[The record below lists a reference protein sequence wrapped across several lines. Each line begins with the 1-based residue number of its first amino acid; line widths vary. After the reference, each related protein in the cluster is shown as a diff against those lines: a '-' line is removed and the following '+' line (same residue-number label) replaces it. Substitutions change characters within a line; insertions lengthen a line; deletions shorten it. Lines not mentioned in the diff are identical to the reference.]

1 MMRQAAIAREPELA
15 LSPRPVLAVLLFLG
29 PALYLLGTLLNRPW
43 SELTPILTLSVVLV
57 ILVVVGWFVA
67 GRRIEVARWF
77 TVLTVIA
84 AVWLAAMLLAEPG
97 LLILLSL
104 PTVLATSMLGV
115 RWSFVVVLGET
126 ILLTALTRA
135 DGGVS
140 QSVAGAA
147 IFGVWMTWAAL
158 LAVYRPIDGVVA
170 WWQAYYRRAQGLLEE
185 ARDRQADLSQALED
199 LGDANLQLSRLNVL
213 AQRLQAE
220 AEEARRAKELFV
232 ANVSHELR
240 TPLNMIIGFSE
251 MMLASPGT
259 YGDHIPPP
267 LLADLAVVH
276 RNAEHLKDLIDDVLD
291 LSQIDADQMALS
303 RERVRF
309 QEIVETAVMAV
320 RPLFDSK
327 GLSLETDMPAD
338 LSPVFCDSTR
348 MREVLLNL
356 LSNAGCYTEQGGVQ
370 LHVRQDGNDL
380 LVLVQDTGP
389 GIAADD
395 LGKLFQPFQQ
405 LDGSI
410 RRRSGGTGLGL
421 SISKRFIELHGGK
434 IWVESQP
441 GAGTTFTFRLPC
453 DWQPPSANEDFSRW
467 LTPDWEFIQRTA
479 PSKAPRR
486 EARPRLVVWEIRPAL
501 QRLLERYWGDAEIVS
516 VANLE
521 AALSALTETPSQALL
536 INDTSVAA
544 ALDRLSSAA
553 LPYGIPAL
561 MCSVLAPSD
570 STEALGVSGYLVKP
584 VSQEALLAALDRLDM
599 PGKTVLIVDDEPD
612 VLQLFRRMLSAS
624 GRGYRV
630 LLARDGRQALDVL
643 NEVRPD
649 VMLLDLV
656 MPNMDGFQL
665 LGRREKDPTLRGI
678 PVIVVSAQDPT
689 GQPVV
694 SSALAVTLR
703 GGLSARQL
711 LVGMRAISQAM
722 AGSGPVGDLVQPTE
736 QPG

>member
-1 MMRQAAIAREPELA
+1 
-15 LSPRPVLAVLLFLG
+15 
-29 PALYLLGTLLNRPW
+29 
-43 SELTPILTLSVVLV
+43 
-57 ILVVVGWFVA
+57 
-67 GRRIEVARWF
+67 
-77 TVLTVIA
+77 LTVIA
-84 AVWLAAMLLAEPG
+84 AIWLAARLFAMPELLA
-97 LLILLSL
+97 LLSL
-104 PTVLATSMLGV
+104 PTLFAASMLGV

-126 ILLTALTRA
+126 ISLVALTRA
-135 DGGVS
+135 GGGDNQAVVW
-140 QSVAGAA
+140 VAVC
-147 IFGVWMTWAAL
+147 GVWMTWTAL
-158 LAVYRPIDGVVA
+158 LAIYRPIDGVVV

-185 ARDRQADLSQALED
+185 ARDRQAALSQALED
-199 LGDANLQLSRLNVL
+199 LADANLQLSRLNVL
-213 AQRLQAE
+213 AQRLRAE
-220 AEEARRAKELFV
+220 AEDARRAKEQFV

-251 MMLASPGT
+251 MMLGSPDT
-259 YGDHIPPP
+259 YGDHVPPP

-291 LSQIDADQMALS
+291 LSQIDADQMALT

-309 QEIVETAVMAV
+309 AEIVETAVLAV
-320 RPLFDSK
+320 RSLFDSK
-327 GLSLETDMPAD
+327 GLSLETDVPVD
-338 LSPVFCDSTR
+338 LPTVFCDPTR
-348 MREVLLNL
+348 IREVLLNL
-356 LSNAGCYTEQGGVQ
+356 LSNAGRYTERGGVR
-370 LHVRQDGNDL
+370 VRIRQDGRDL
-380 LVLVQDTGP
+380 LVSVQDTGP

-410 RRRSGGTGLGL
+410 RRRYGGTGLGL
-421 SISKRFIELHGGK
+421 SISKRFVELHGGT

-441 GAGTTFTFRLPC
+441 GAGTTFTFRLPS
-453 DWQPPSANEDFSRW
+453 DQQPALATGEFGRW
-467 LTPDWEFIQRTA
+467 LTPNWEFIQRTA

-486 EARPRLVVWEIRPAL
+486 AVRPRLVLWETRPAL
-501 QRLLERYWGDAEIVS
+501 QRLVERYWGDAEIVS

-521 AALSALTETPSQALL
+521 AALAALSETPSQALL
-536 INDTSVAA
+536 VNDTSVAA
-544 ALDRLSSAA
+544 ALDRLSLAL
-553 LPYGIPAL
+553 LPYGVPAL
-561 MCSVLAPSD
+561 VCSALAPSD

-584 VSQEALLAALDRLDM
+584 VSQAALLAALDRLDM

-612 VLQLFRRMLSAS
+612 ALQLFRRMLSAS

-630 LLARDGRQALDVL
+630 VLARDGRQALDVL

-649 VMLLDLV
+649 VILLDLV

-665 LGRREKDPTLRGI
+665 LGRRADEPALRGI

-722 AGSGPVGDLVQPTE
+722 TGSAPVDDPA
-736 QPG
+736 PPAAPPD